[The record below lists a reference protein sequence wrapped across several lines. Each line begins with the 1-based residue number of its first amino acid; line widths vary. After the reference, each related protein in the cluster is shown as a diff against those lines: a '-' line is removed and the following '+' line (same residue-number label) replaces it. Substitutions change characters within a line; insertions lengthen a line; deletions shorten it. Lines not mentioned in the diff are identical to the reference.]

1 MRLLGLFTLLL
12 GGIFGMRVLVG
23 GGGRPVSLDRS
34 QVVRLFGGWERV
46 VATAPAGLIDSGAV
60 TVSTARR

>member
-23 GGGRPVSLDRS
+23 GGVGRFRSTVPRWSGCSAVGNAWSLP
-34 QVVRLFGGWERV
+34 LPPG
-46 VATAPAGLIDSGAV
+46 
-60 TVSTARR
+60 